1 MKNVLN
7 LLNNIPYMSKADQ
20 SFMTL
25 ALLIIISIFIG
36 AIIIV
41 GIIKI
46 ISVAVKLRKA
56 KKKKNQKDASE
67 YAALFGGANNIIKT
81 ERSLNR
87 ILVEVIDRS
96 KVDLEQLMKTA
107 CLSGDSNKICLSLL
121 SYQHIDQGSI
131 DTISSLPK

>member
-67 YAALFGGANNIIKT
+67 YAVLFGGADNIIKT

-96 KVDLEQLMKTA
+96 KVDLEQLKALQIGTQITGNVIKCSSSEMA
-107 CLSGDSNKICLSLL
+107 
-121 SYQHIDQGSI
+121 
-131 DTISSLPK
+131 SSLENFKK